1 MSSSLFIVFYYRLII
16 YAINQS
22 NSIIILE
29 FKFIAKAMKKLIKT
43 SGLIAIIAIACF
55 SCGKESKTDT
65 AKLSDTLQKAEDTVQ
80 VAAPSPEQ
88 LLEEKKQAL
97 LNSTNSKMNDVR
109 NWLKQFDELRHNSI
123 TNNEDGTKNDQEI
136 ETINKVVYKNGITF
150 EETLVYEGEGYVL
163 FLPLLTAKEAKK
175 LVDRLCRNMGGCLG
189 PDEVDVKYKETKDG
203 VMVEWGGG
211 C

>member
-1 MSSSLFIVFYYRLII
+1 MSSSLFIVFYYRLINS
-16 YAINQS
+16 AINQS

-29 FKFIAKAMKKLIKT
+29 FKFIAKAMKKPIKT
-43 SGLIAIIAIACF
+43 SGLIAIIAIVCF
-55 SCGKESKTDT
+55 SCGKESKMDT
-65 AKLSDTLQKAEDTVQ
+65 TKSDTLDKAADTVQ
-80 VAAPSPEQ
+80 IAAPSPEQ
-88 LLEEKKQAL
+88 LLEEQKQAL
-97 LNSTNSKMNDVR
+97 LKSSNKKMNDVR

-189 PDEVDVKYKETKDG
+189 PDEVDVKYKESKDG
-203 VMVEWGGG
+203 VKVEWGGG

>member
-1 MSSSLFIVFYYRLII
+1 
-16 YAINQS
+16 
-22 NSIIILE
+22 LE

-43 SGLIAIIAIACF
+43 SGLIAIIAIASF

-65 AKLSDTLQKAEDTVQ
+65 TKLSDTLQKAEDTVQ

-97 LNSTNSKMNDVR
+97 LNSTNKKMNDIWD
-109 NWLKQFDELRHNSI
+109 WLKQFEELRSNSI
-123 TNNEDGTKNDQEI
+123 DNNEDGSKSMEEQAVNTS
-136 ETINKVVYKNGITF
+136 TLYKNGIQLKDTRI
-150 EETLVYEGEGYVL
+150 YEGQSFEL
-163 FLPLLTAKEAKK
+163 FIPLLTVNQAKK

>member
-1 MSSSLFIVFYYRLII
+1 
-16 YAINQS
+16 
-22 NSIIILE
+22 LE

-65 AKLSDTLQKAEDTVQ
+65 TKLSDTLQKAEDTVQ

-97 LNSTNSKMNDVR
+97 LNSSNKKMNDVGD
-109 NWLKQFDELRHNSI
+109 WVKQFEELRSNTI
-123 TNNEDGTKNDQEI
+123 NNNEDGTKSPE
-136 ETINKVVYKNGITF
+136 EAMATTKTVYKNGVQYKVTSGYEYQSF
-150 EETLVYEGEGYVL
+150 EL
-163 FLPLLTAKEAKK
+163 FIPLLTTIEAKK
-175 LVDRLCRNMGGCLG
+175 IVNRLCKNMGGCLG
-189 PDEVDVKYKETKDG
+189 PDEVEVKYSETKDG
-203 VMVEWGGG
+203 VKVEWSGG